1 MFAGCVNMRL
11 LADVL
16 PYQLYSV
23 ICLYVYIKKKSVFRC
38 HIGKAHEMAAVKKV
52 CVLENT
58 VLYFM

>member
-1 MFAGCVNMRL
+1 MRL